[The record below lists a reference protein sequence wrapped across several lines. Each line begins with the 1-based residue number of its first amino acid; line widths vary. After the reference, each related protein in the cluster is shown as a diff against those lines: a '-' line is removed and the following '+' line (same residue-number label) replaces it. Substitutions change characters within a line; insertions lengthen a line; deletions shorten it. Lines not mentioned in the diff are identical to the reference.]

1 MKIFAEMSIKRKL
14 ILITML
20 TNIVALLA
28 ASVCFTI
35 TEEKS
40 LRAAMVRETS
50 VLARVIGA
58 NTQAALLF
66 NQSKSAE
73 KTLTALSAEKHI
85 TAAVIYNKSGKVF
98 AQYKRKD
105 VENFSAPVMQKKSA
119 HQFTSNHLELFEEII
134 NFKNNKKIGTIYIQ
148 SDIEEI
154 NQLIKEYAAI
164 TLVILLISALLA
176 LLLSTKLQTVIYRPI
191 LHLLKTANAVTQKS
205 DYSIRAN
212 LHARDELGMLVEGFN
227 EMLAQIQNRDDM
239 LARHREHL
247 EEQVKLRTAELSKIN
262 LDLEKTVADLQ
273 KAMAAAEVANQAKS
287 DFFANISHEIRTP
300 MSAIIGMSNLLLET
314 DLTHEQHNFVET
326 VRTSSHA
333 LLSLIND
340 ILEFSKIDEGGK
352 LELEKHAF
360 NLRDCVETAL
370 ELVASKAAE
379 KGLELTYFFEKP
391 VPLQLSGD
399 KTRLQQILMNLLS
412 NSVKFSKMGEITVQ
426 VSSHLLTDEKAEI
439 AFAVKDT
446 GIGIPAERMDCL
458 FRPFSQVDSSM
469 SRRVG
474 GTGLGLAL
482 AAHLCELMG
491 GRMWVESE
499 VGKGST
505 FYFTVVADIVSQ
517 KETQSEALT
526 ANLSGKRVLI
536 VADNQTTRL
545 MLKLHMQAWGIQVS
559 EAPSGEEALNI
570 LKPQTSTLDNPF
582 SLAILDSHMPVRDGL
597 SLAEEIRKL
606 YTPEQLPLV
615 MLTAT
620 GRQNFEKWG
629 LFSAHLTK
637 PVKFYELFGC
647 LADLLTKSA
656 SKERVF
662 DTNKKASAK
671 LAQKHPLRILLA
683 EDNLTNQKVAL
694 RLLSRMGYSAD
705 VVDNGAK
712 AVEAVAR
719 QAYDA
724 ILMDIQMPEMDG
736 LEATKRIREQ
746 WPEPATRPYIIAVTA
761 HAIPGYREKCLEAGM
776 DDFVTKPVLFD
787 KLVASLQGCP
797 KSVIRSQLSVIR
809 GPDSG
814 QTEEKSKAVEAGQK
828 SAGENQTENAELRVT
843 DIRAMITQIRK
854 ALYQLVGEDDPAF
867 FNELICSFLDSS
879 TVLVADLQTAIAE
892 QNAEQLIQAAHTLKS
907 STASLGAT
915 ALAELCQQLEQQGS
929 AGEMSGA
936 EAKVQRALSE
946 YALVKQALS
955 SMMSGQDLGEH
966 NRSGVLEAENAELTT
981 DNATQLQSVISDF
994 GKEKSKA
1001 VLAVQKTAGEKQTEN
1016 AELRVTDI
1024 RAMITQIRKAL
1035 YELVGEDDPAFF
1047 NELICSFLDSST
1059 VLVADLQ
1066 TAIAEQ
1072 NAEQLIQAAH
1082 TLKSS
1087 TASLGATALAELC
1100 QQLEQQGSAGEMS
1113 GAEAKVQRA
1122 LSEYA
1127 LVKQALSSM
1136 MSGQDLGEHNRSG
1149 VLEAENAELTT
1160 DNATQLQSVISDF
1173 GKEKSKAVLAVQKTA
1188 GEKQT
1193 ENVEFTDNAKQF
1205 TDLKEKIKNTLFA
1218 LVGEDEPE
1226 IMAELIQIYSNE
1238 SVELMNSLREAIAA
1252 GDANKLNQTAHSLKS
1267 SSGNLGAT
1275 QLASLCQ
1282 TLEQQ
1287 GKNNDLTNSA
1297 ATFAQ
1302 AEAEYLRVMKAL
1314 PFTPALSQGET
1325 ERTLTPTLSQGETE
1339 HEDAPFVV
1347 DTKTVAL
1354 LEQEIKNTLIAFI
1367 GEEETEI
1374 INELVQTYRKST
1386 GAVIESL
1393 REAVAQG
1400 DANAL
1405 AQAMHSLKSSSAHL
1419 GANRLAELSKSLESK
1434 ANDLTDTPAQLAQL
1448 EVEYTH
1454 VCLALDRLTEQSSER
1469 NFAKSPQALTHPY
1482 SPPEGTSEE
1491 GPQGGTLS
1499 PLGEK
1504 EQALG
1509 IYGNGRGK
1517 DENLGEREQVLGI
1530 YRNYGNGQGE
1540 DENFQTKIMPSSST
1554 AMSAATY
1561 TPMHDKS
1568 PDIQNSETPSSTTML
1583 CLQEPSKVKILVID
1597 DQPYDA
1603 LLITTYLRDEGYQVI
1618 TANSG
1623 IDALDL
1629 VTTQSPNLVLSDVIM
1644 PGMNGFEVCQQIKA
1658 RKQSVLTPVVLVTS
1672 LESQQDRIKG
1682 LQAGAD
1688 EFLSKPINRE
1698 ELMARVRSLLRYQ
1711 HARAQLEEAHKEQ
1724 LRDMFKRY
1732 ISPKWVD
1739 EILENPEKAEI
1750 LADQQNRQEAVI
1762 LFADLRGFTAMSEK
1776 LRPKQVVA
1784 LLNEFFTMLT
1794 DVGYH
1799 YDGTIFNM
1807 AGDCLLIGFGV
1818 PFFQNDAALR
1828 AIYAATEMQQEFRY
1842 LYTSWR
1848 EVYDVQVGLGIG
1860 INKGEII
1867 IGNVGSPTYMN
1878 YTVIGDTVNVASRL
1892 VGVAKWGE
1900 IILSD
1905 SVLKAI
1911 SRLDIWKHIETLPP
1925 VTLKGKSQPQQVY
1938 KMTAN
1943 ESS

>member
-1 MKIFAEMSIKRKL
+1 MKAFADMSIKRKL

-28 ASVCFTI
+28 ASVFFTFI
-35 TEEKS
+35 EEKS
-40 LRAAMVRETS
+40 LRAAMVRNTS
-50 VLARVIGA
+50 VLAKVISA
-58 NTQAALLF
+58 NTEVALSF
-66 NQSKSAE
+66 MQSKSAE

-85 TAAVIYNKSGKVF
+85 TTAVIYNKSGEVF
-98 AQYKRKD
+98 AQYRRKD

-119 HQFTSNHLELFEEII
+119 HYFTSTHLELFEEII
-134 NFKNNKKIGTIYIQ
+134 ILKNNKKIGTIYIQ
-148 SDIEEI
+148 SDLEEI
-154 NQLIKEYAAI
+154 NQLIKEYADI
-164 TLVILLISALLA
+164 TLVILLISALIA
-176 LLLSTKLQTVIYRPI
+176 LLLSTKLQTVISLPI
-191 LHLLKTANAVTQKS
+191 LHLVKTANAVTQKS

-212 LHARDELGMLVEGFN
+212 LHARDELGMLVDGFN
-227 EMLAQIQNRDDM
+227 EMLAQIQNRDEM
-239 LARHREHL
+239 LAWHREHL

-287 DFFANISHEIRTP
+287 DFLANMSHEIRTP

-314 DLTHEQHNFVET
+314 DLTYKQHNFVET
-326 VRTSSHA
+326 VRTSGDA
-333 LLSLIND
+333 LFSLIND
-340 ILEFSKIDEGGK
+340 IFDFAKIEGGK
-352 LELEKHAF
+352 LELEKHSF

-370 ELVASKAAE
+370 DFVASKAAE

-391 VPLQLSGD
+391 VPLHLSGD
-399 KTRLQQILMNLLS
+399 ETRLQQILMNLLS
-412 NSVKFSKMGEITVQ
+412 NSVKFTKMGEITVQ

-446 GIGIPAERMDCL
+446 GIGIPANCMDCL
-458 FRPFSQVDSSM
+458 FRPFSQADTSM
-469 SRRVG
+469 TRRFG

-482 AAHLCELMG
+482 AAQLCELMG

-505 FYFTVVADIVSQ
+505 FYFTVVADIVSHKVSH
-517 KETQSEALT
+517 KETQSEALA

-536 VADNQTTRL
+536 VDDNQTTRL
-545 MLKLHMQAWGIQVS
+545 MLNLHMQAWGIQVS
-559 EAPSGEEALNI
+559 EAPSGEEALKI
-570 LKPQTSTLDNPF
+570 LNPQPSTLDNPF
-582 SLAILDSHMPVRDGL
+582 SMAILDMQMPVMDGL
-597 SLAEEIRKL
+597 SLAGEIRKL
-606 YTPEQLPLV
+606 YSPEQLPLV

-647 LADLLTKSA
+647 LAYLLTKSA

-662 DTNKKASAK
+662 DTNKEASAN

-694 RLLSRMGYSAD
+694 RLLARMGYSAD

-746 WPEPATRPYIIAVTA
+746 WQEPATRPYIIAVTA

-787 KLVASLQGCP
+787 KLVAALRGCP

-809 GPDSG
+809 DPDSG
-814 QTEEKSKAVEAGQK
+814 ETEEKSKAVPAEAKK
-828 SAGENQTENAELRVT
+828 SAGEKQIENAELIVT
-843 DIRAMITQIRK
+843 DIRSLITKIRT
-854 ALYQLVGEDDPAF
+854 ALYELVGEDDPDII
-867 FNELICSFLDSS
+867 NELICSYLESS
-879 TVLVADLQTAIAE
+879 AVLTADLQAAIAE
-892 QNAEQLIQAAHTLKS
+892 QNPDQLNQAAHSLKS
-907 STASLGAT
+907 SSACLGAT
-915 ALAELCQQLEQQGS
+915 ALAELCKQLEQQGR
-929 AGEMSGA
+929 AGEMSDA
-936 EAKVQRALSE
+936 EANVQRALSE
-946 YALVKQALS
+946 YALVKQALK
-955 SMMSGQDLGEH
+955 SMISGQDLGEH
-966 NRSGVLEAENAELTT
+966 NRSGVVEAENSELTT
-981 DNATQLQSVISDF
+981 DNATQLQSVITDLGEQRDNRSGVVEAENSELTTDNATPLQSVINDSS

-1001 VLAVQKTAGEKQTEN
+1001 VPAEASAGEKQTEN
-1016 AELRVTDI
+1016 AEL
-1024 RAMITQIRKAL
+1024 
-1035 YELVGEDDPAFF
+1035 
-1047 NELICSFLDSST
+1047 
-1059 VLVADLQ
+1059 
-1066 TAIAEQ
+1066 
-1072 NAEQLIQAAH
+1072 
-1082 TLKSS
+1082 
-1087 TASLGATALAELC
+1087 
-1100 QQLEQQGSAGEMS
+1100 
-1113 GAEAKVQRA
+1113 
-1122 LSEYA
+1122 
-1127 LVKQALSSM
+1127 
-1136 MSGQDLGEHNRSG
+1136 
-1149 VLEAENAELTT
+1149 
-1160 DNATQLQSVISDF
+1160 
-1173 GKEKSKAVLAVQKTA
+1173 
-1188 GEKQT
+1188 
-1193 ENVEFTDNAKQF
+1193 TDNAKQV
-1205 TDLKEKIKNTLFA
+1205 TELKEEIKNTLFA

-1226 IMAELIQIYSNE
+1226 LMAELIQIYSNE
-1238 SVELMNSLREAIAA
+1238 GVELMNSLREAIAA
-1252 GDANKLNQTAHSLKS
+1252 GDANKLNQAAHSLKS

-1287 GKNNDLTNSA
+1287 GKDNDLTNSA
-1297 ATFAQ
+1297 ATFVQ
-1302 AEAEYLRVMKAL
+1302 VEAEYQRVMMAL
-1314 PFTPALSQGET
+1314 PLTPALSQEERERTFTPALSQGEK
-1325 ERTLTPTLSQGETE
+1325 EQTLTPALSQGERE
-1339 HEDAPFVV
+1339 PEDAPFVV

-1374 INELVQTYRKST
+1374 INELVQSYKEST
-1386 GAVIESL
+1386 RALIESL
-1393 REAVAQG
+1393 RETVAQG

-1419 GANRLAELSKSLESK
+1419 GAKRLAELSKSLESK

-1454 VCLALDRLTEQSSER
+1454 VCLALDRLTSSER
-1469 NFAKSPQALTHPY
+1469 DFAKSPQSNTPPY
-1482 SPPEGTSEE
+1482 SPQGGTTGE
-1491 GPQGGTLS
+1491 GPQGGALS

-1509 IYGNGRGK
+1509 ISGNGRGK
-1517 DENLGEREQVLGI
+1517 DENLGEREQAIGLSG
-1530 YRNYGNGQGE
+1530 NYGNGRGK
-1540 DENFQTKIMPSSST
+1540 DENLQTTPSSSQNE
-1554 AMSAATY
+1554 AMSAATD
-1561 TPMHDKS
+1561 TPTHDKS
-1568 PDIQNSETPSSTTML
+1568 PFVPNSETPSSTTIL
-1583 CLQEPSKVKILVID
+1583 CLPEPSKVKILVID
-1597 DQPYDA
+1597 DQPYDT
-1603 LLITTYLRDEGYQVI
+1603 LLISTYLREEGFQVI

-1623 IDALDL
+1623 IEALDY
-1629 VTTQSPNLVLSDVIM
+1629 VRTQSPNIVLSDVIM
-1644 PGMNGFEVCQQIKA
+1644 PGMNGFEVCQTIKA

-1672 LESQQDRIKG
+1672 LEGQEDRIKG

-1711 HARAQLEEAHKEQ
+1711 HARAQLEDAHKEQ

-1762 LFADLRGFTAMSEK
+1762 LFADLRGFTSMSEK

-1828 AIYAATEMQQEFRY
+1828 AIYAATEMLQEFRH

-1892 VGVAKWGE
+1892 VGVAKRGE
-1900 IILSD
+1900 IILSE

-1911 SRLDIWKHIETLPP
+1911 SRMDIWEHIETLPP
-1925 VTLKGKSQPQQVY
+1925 VTLKGKSQQQQVY
-1938 KMTAN
+1938 KITIN
-1943 ESS
+1943 ESF